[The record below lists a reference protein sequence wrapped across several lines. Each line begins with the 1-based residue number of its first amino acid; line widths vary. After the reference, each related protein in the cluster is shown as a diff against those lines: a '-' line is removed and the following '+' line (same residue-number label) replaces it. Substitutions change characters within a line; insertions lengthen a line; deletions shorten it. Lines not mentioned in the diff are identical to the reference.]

1 MLHVGVLSI
10 LSKYDQKKLKKKEN
24 KEVFDEQ
31 KGQLLIE

>member
-10 LSKYDQKKLKKKEN
+10 LSKYDQNKLKKKEK

-31 KGQLLIE
+31 KRQLLIE